1 MHDSGWID
9 VRQVMLCLLRQ
20 VLCVPDPAAGFTG
33 AGGFIMSQVL
43 VQ

>member
-1 MHDSGWID
+1 MNDSGWID
-9 VRQVMLCLLRQ
+9 VGQVMLCLLRQ
-20 VLCVPDPAAGFTG
+20 VFRIPDPAAGFTG